1 MGQIEDLKTYL
12 TVVDS
17 GGIARGAETLGIAK
31 SAVSRRLMLL
41 EDRYS
46 TRLIDRGPGHW
57 DLTTAGR
64 ELYERAVRLVS
75 ESDEIEAD
83 FRDISH
89 SRGGPL
95 TVSVA
100 RDFGLAFLQDALI
113 DFQERHPEIR
123 LTIDFD
129 DRQVDLDRENY
140 DLAIRVTEQLAPGLE
155 CLPMGEARHSLYA
168 SPDYAARTQLPTT
181 LGELNQHPLLYF
193 GSARRAEWVFGTGNT
208 QSKLVFQPALN
219 ANSGQFLLQATR
231 KGRGIARM
239 PDFIAARAHANGE
252 LVQILPDLAI
262 ADWTISIVYSSKRR
276 LNRRMRV
283 FCDEMTKACS
293 RLE

>member
-1 MGQIEDLKTYL
+1 MGQLEDLRTYL
-12 TVVDS
+12 VVVDS

-64 ELYERAVRLVS
+64 ELYERAARLVS
-75 ESDEIEAD
+75 ESDEIDAD
-83 FRDISH
+83 FRDVSH
-89 SRGGPL
+89 RLGGPL

-100 RDFGLAFLQDALI
+100 RDFGLAFLQNALI
-113 DFQERHPEIR
+113 EFQERHPEIR

-129 DRQVDLDRENY
+129 DRQVDLDRGNY

-155 CLPMGEARHSLYA
+155 CLPVGVARHSLYA
-168 SPDYAARTQLPTT
+168 SPDYAARTPLPTS
-181 LGELNQHPLLYF
+181 LADLDQHPLLYF
-193 GSARRAEWVFGTGNT
+193 GSARRAEWVFGAGANK
-208 QSKLVFQPALN
+208 SRMVFQPALN

-231 KGRGIARM
+231 LGRGIARL
-239 PDFIAARAHANGE
+239 PDFIASSAHAKGE
-252 LVQILPDLAI
+252 LIQVLPELAI
-262 ADWTISIVYSSKRR
+262 ADWSIGIVYSSKRR

-283 FCDEMTKACS
+283 FCDQMTKAC
-293 RLE
+293 LALG